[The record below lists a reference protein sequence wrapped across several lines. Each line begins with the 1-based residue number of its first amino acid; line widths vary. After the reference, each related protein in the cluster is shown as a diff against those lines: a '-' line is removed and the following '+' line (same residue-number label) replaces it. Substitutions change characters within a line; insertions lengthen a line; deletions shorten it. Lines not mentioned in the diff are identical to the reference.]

1 MATEPNTGKESL
13 RFEKVSS
20 LILALCIVV
29 LVGLLV
35 FRPF

>member
-1 MATEPNTGKESL
+1 MAAESNTGKDNL
-13 RFEKVSS
+13 RFEKVST